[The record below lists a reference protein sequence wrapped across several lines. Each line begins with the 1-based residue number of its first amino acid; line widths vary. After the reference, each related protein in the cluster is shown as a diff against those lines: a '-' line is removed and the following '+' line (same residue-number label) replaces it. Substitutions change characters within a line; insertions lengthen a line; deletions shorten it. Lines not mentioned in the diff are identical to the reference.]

1 MNNSNQPADRVFL
14 TTEVERLSAALDDAR
29 ADVALLLRLKNA
41 EKDAA
46 RIAGEL
52 AVAQDALVNANVD
65 ALTAIRAAE
74 FGNLRSLSVEALAN
88 EGGNSSALGY
98 SYIIRYERL
107 TYDNRSNANHW
118 KVHSVNGFRALEP
131 DVFRYLMLAN
141 PHTIP
146 ASIMALAPGDAD
158 AAMKAYFIALQRGY
172 TTTPAATVTLN

>member
-1 MNNSNQPADRVFL
+1 MNNSNQPADRVYL
-14 TTEVERLSAALDDAR
+14 TNEVERLSAALDDAR

-46 RIAGEL
+46 RIAGDLSAAQNAL
-52 AVAQDALVNANVD
+52 ANAIADAV
-65 ALTAIRAAE
+65 TASRDVE
-74 FGNLRSLSVEALAN
+74 FANLRGLSVEAVPN

-98 SYIIRYERL
+98 SYVIRYERL
-107 TYDNRSNANHW
+107 THDNRSNSNHW
-118 KVHSVNGFRALEP
+118 KVNSVTGFQALEA

-158 AAMKAYFIALQRGY
+158 KAMKAYFVAKQRGY
-172 TTTPAATVTLN
+172 ISTPAATVTIN